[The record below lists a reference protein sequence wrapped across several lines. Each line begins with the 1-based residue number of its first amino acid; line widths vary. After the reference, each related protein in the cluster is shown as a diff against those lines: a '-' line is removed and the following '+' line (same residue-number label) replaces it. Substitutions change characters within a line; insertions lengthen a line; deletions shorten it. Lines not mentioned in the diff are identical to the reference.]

1 MIFFRVFLYTSIFDS
16 VINVRLNLFD
26 KIIVFGDSNTDGGN
40 VYKLT
45 NNTWPITPPYYQG
58 RFTNGPNWFDR
69 LNASSKSNYA
79 YGGATTDN
87 NFVKG
92 YTKLNLVLVPGIR
105 QQIASYF
112 NDTLNTTINFNRTMY
127 ILWAGGNDFIAN
139 SSITVSSLTNSF
151 MNSVRDL
158 LKFGAKNILIFN
170 QAPIQVYPYFSRQN
184 LSATY
189 TALTLQINNALQA
202 SLNSTRNNY
211 TNVSIQTFD
220 LNALVT
226 KVVANQSYP
235 FANNVS
241 KCWDNVNLTT
251 VALLCSDPT
260 TYVFIDSIHMT
271 TPVHQ
276 LIADAVTP
284 LLTYTYTYNGYSKM
298 NLSLN
303 MLVSF
308 ILIHIFF

>member
-1 MIFFRVFLYTSIFDS
+1 MIFFLVLLYTSSFGS

-202 SLNSTRNNY
+202 SLNSTR
-211 TNVSIQTFD
+211 
-220 LNALVT
+220 
-226 KVVANQSYP
+226 
-235 FANNVS
+235 
-241 KCWDNVNLTT
+241 
-251 VALLCSDPT
+251 
-260 TYVFIDSIHMT
+260 
-271 TPVHQ
+271 
-276 LIADAVTP
+276 
-284 LLTYTYTYNGYSKM
+284 
-298 NLSLN
+298 
-303 MLVSF
+303 
-308 ILIHIFF
+308 